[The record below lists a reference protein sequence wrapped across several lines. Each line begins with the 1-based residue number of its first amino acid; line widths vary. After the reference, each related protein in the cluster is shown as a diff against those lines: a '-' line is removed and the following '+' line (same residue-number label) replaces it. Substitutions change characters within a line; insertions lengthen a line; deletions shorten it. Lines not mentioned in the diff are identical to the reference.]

1 MRRILQLR
9 MSLDVAK
16 EMENTV
22 ICILNSR
29 LLFLILC
36 ARANM
41 FGTIREMKMGKI
53 NFPLLSFLAVFSFSN
68 GLLRQNPRPNETNP
82 STASEFRRR
91 QGNGKRIQHLHAEG
105 L

>member
-1 MRRILQLR
+1 MRRFDYDEVSTMNI
-9 MSLDVAK
+9 
-16 EMENTV
+16 EY
-22 ICILNSR
+22 
-29 LLFLILC
+29 LFLFFIPV
-36 ARANM
+36 
-41 FGTIREMKMGKI
+41 IKI
-53 NFPLLSFLAVFSFSN
+53 SLFLSFLAVFSIGN